1 MLNYWPTCVLWM
13 EIPLG
18 KTSYFA
24 KTLVKTTGEE
34 ISRITTEYLENG
46 NL

>member
-1 MLNYWPTCVLWM
+1 MRFVDGDTIRENFLFC
-13 EIPLG
+13 
-18 KTSYFA
+18 

-34 ISRITTEYLENG
+34 ISRITTEYLENR